1 MRLIFI
7 VCTLF
12 LALGAQGQT
21 EEVQYFSPSSIDT
34 ILAEKPDEV
43 YAFSFWASWCAPC
56 IKEMKLLQKFEQ
68 ECNCQL
74 NLYFVNVEEADR
86 REKALKR
93 ADKSEILEQLYFV
106 EHPNS
111 TFYSEIEKQWT
122 GTLPALLLIHPKTER
137 RQFFNRLVSRKKLAG
152 FIDLIKNP

>member
-1 MRLIFI
+1 MRLILI
-7 VCTLF
+7 VCTLSF
-12 LALGAQGQT
+12 ALGAQGQT
-21 EEVQYFSPSSIDT
+21 EEVRYFSPSSIDK
-34 ILAEKPDEV
+34 ILAEKPNEV

-68 ECNCQL
+68 ECNCEL
-74 NLYFVNVEEADR
+74 NLHFVNVEEMDR

-106 EHPNS
+106 EHLNS

-122 GTLPALLLIHPKTER
+122 GTLPALLLMHPKTEQ
-137 RQFFNRLVSRKKLAG
+137 RQFFNRLVSRKELAE
-152 FIDLIKNP
+152 FIDSIRNP